1 MKKSIFL
8 ILIGILLSFTIS
20 AQSKKELKKEK
31 ALKEYQEMKTLIE
44 SGEFDFQAD
53 WATTTQGRRISLAS
67 NANFLK
73 FRNDSLD
80 IYLPY
85 FGSSSSGGAAM
96 TSDGGI
102 VYSGPKSKFKTSFN
116 DKKQKII
123 IDFSASDKNDTYE
136 FNMSVFRG
144 GNTLITVN
152 SNFRTTIKYDGLTKR
167 RKTDKK

>member
-1 MKKSIFL
+1 MLLAFL
-8 ILIGILLSFTIS
+8 ISFTIS
-20 AQSKKELKKEK
+20 GQSQKEQKKEK
-31 ALKEYQEMKTLIE
+31 ALQEYQEMKALIE

-53 WATTTQGRRISLAS
+53 WATTTQGRRISLTS

-73 FRNDSLD
+73 FSKDSLN

-96 TSDGGI
+96 TTDGGI

-136 FNMSVFRG
+136 FNMSIFRG

>member
-1 MKKSIFL
+1 MLLAFL
-8 ILIGILLSFTIS
+8 ISFTIS
-20 AQSKKELKKEK
+20 GQSQKEQKKEK
-31 ALKEYQEMKTLIE
+31 ALQEYQEMKALIE

-53 WATTTQGRRISLAS
+53 WATTTQGRRISLTS

-73 FRNDSLD
+73 FSKDSLN

-96 TSDGGI
+96 TTDGGI
-102 VYSGPKSKFKTSFN
+102 VYSGPKSKFKKSFN

-136 FNMSVFRG
+136 FNMSIFRG